1 MKPKFRIGLLGYCIL
16 GIAVLVL
23 MVFEIMDGNG
33 PMIGL
38 DAVLLAF
45 IASALQGTMHPQN
58 DRERVGTPS
67 GVACPLGR
75 TSCQRRLARHCRDVH
90 NATESNGCCFGG
102 ILRTAAV

>member
-38 DAVLLAF
+38 DIFLLAF
-45 IASALQGTMHPQN
+45 IIYMIYKNVRGAGGGSSAKK
-58 DRERVGTPS
+58 
-67 GVACPLGR
+67 
-75 TSCQRRLARHCRDVH
+75 
-90 NATESNGCCFGG
+90 
-102 ILRTAAV
+102 